1 MIALLITF
9 KGTNPTLN
17 KIDIFQLAVNYNVNV
32 LNSHV
37 NIERFHIIYQKPGKN

>member
-17 KIDIFQLAVNYNVNV
+17 KIDIFQLAVNYNFNVNV
-32 LNSHV
+32 SNSHV
-37 NIERFHIIYQKPGKN
+37 NK